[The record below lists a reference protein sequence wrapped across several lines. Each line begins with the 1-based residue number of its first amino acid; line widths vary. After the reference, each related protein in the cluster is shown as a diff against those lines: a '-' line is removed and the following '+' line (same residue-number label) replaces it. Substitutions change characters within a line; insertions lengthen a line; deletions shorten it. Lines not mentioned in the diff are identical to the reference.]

1 MRNFERGS
9 VTVFLTLILIPTI
22 IITAVLMDMSRI
34 RLFSNQA
41 IMAADNYAEGV
52 LAEYDNL
59 LKELYGV
66 FAVTQDK
73 EGVEAIND
81 LREYVKTSFDPSGKI
96 MNFGHLA
103 GILSKDID
111 GFMPYKPK
119 EAEEGIV
126 VGKDEFP
133 YYEAVEGANLSNP
146 YVLGTQIG
154 DFMRYRM
161 FKKLGKSEEEG
172 GGVLDTLDSLKSIEA
187 DSEVA
192 KKMENVMKKIS
203 AIIEKQEEFYDK
215 VFDIED
221 EYYNYLDMLNI
232 MYDVAQ
238 DGGDVDYEIRGLHS
252 LSLDHVSFVFME
264 DYPFDNDEATSDE
277 PTGMRALINGEYK
290 KYFKKRK
297 ALGEASANVNSD
309 EDEDEDDEEKKSQIE
324 KELRWYS
331 DSYQSVYNGA
341 DSSKFKVRIDNYA
354 AIADG
359 LKPEAENLMSSLDD
373 LMETIEDVESG
384 LNDENISENMRK
396 NVKSTLDIYKHL
408 SDYSDGY
415 GKIAENFI
423 NQKSLNEEFKHAAE
437 LINNYLRAS
446 VDYYLNIRPILSEDI
461 KSNLEDNF
469 WQKKYMKNFIV
480 EDVEHI
486 NIEKF
491 KRYSYTRGNGASDFL
506 LYNKLN
512 EAFYKWVNNSYREL
526 KNITQSSQEILENGK
541 NKLEK
546 EDENTD
552 GIKKIPENF
561 EIEDTGSISQ
571 SGSISDF
578 FKKGTLDTRINK
590 IYTIS
595 YALGMFSNYVDKN
608 KGSKTSMT
616 GYDMSRLNYMYGGE
630 LEYLLRGSRE
640 PKENLNDTR
649 NKILTFR
656 SGVNLASTFTIS
668 KINNFINEY
677 TLLEL
682 KDNPMDAIAYNVE
695 FRLTM
700 ADVETVVDW
709 MLIKKSKKV
718 ALMKNKLDDL
728 SAKKETIY
736 LLKTFGI
743 RNDYVTRLRGEV
755 IGELEYSIKQKTG
768 LNEGS
773 NLSEG
778 EGNDSRSIKLD
789 YSQFVNIM
797 LMIFVDT
804 DTLVKRTGNLIC
816 INVNNAINNGNLDS
830 QRFTLKNAVTAVK
843 GTSSV
848 HFKFFMLPNG
858 FGGRNN
864 YEGMGA
870 FSRKVVDQDTYN
882 KMKEIEKNRYM
893 FSVIRGY

>member
-1 MRNFERGS
+1 M
-9 VTVFLTLILIPTI
+9 
-22 IITAVLMDMSRI
+22 
-34 RLFSNQA
+34 
-41 IMAADNYAEGV
+41 
-52 LAEYDNL
+52 
-59 LKELYGV
+59 
-66 FAVTQDK
+66 
-73 EGVEAIND
+73 
-81 LREYVKTSFDPSGKI
+81 KTSFDPSGKI

-103 GILSKDID
+103 GILSKDVD

-161 FKKLGKSEEEG
+161 FKELGKSEEEG

-203 AIIEKQEEFYDK
+203 AIIKKQEEFYDK
-215 VFDIED
+215 VLDIED
-221 EYYNYLDMLNI
+221 EYYKYLKMLNI
-232 MYDVAQ
+232 MYDVVQ
-238 DGGDVDYEIRGLHS
+238 YGGNVYDKIRS
-252 LSLDHVSFVFME
+252 LRLDNDRFVFME

-277 PTGMRALINGEYK
+277 PTGMRALISGEYSR
-290 KYFKKRK
+290 YFKKRK
-297 ALGEASANVNSD
+297 VLGEASANVNSD
-309 EDEDEDDEEKKSQIE
+309 EDEDEDNEEKKSQIE

-354 AIADG
+354 AIADE
-359 LKPEAENLMSSLDD
+359 LKPEAENLISSLDD
-373 LMETIEDVESG
+373 LMEAIEDVESG

-408 SDYSDGY
+408 SDYYDGY

-446 VDYYLNIRPILSEDI
+446 VDYYLNEHPILPE
-461 KSNLEDNF
+461 NL
-469 WQKKYMKNFIV
+469 KPSG
-480 EDVEHI
+480 EDV
-486 NIEKF
+486 KF
-491 KRYSYTRGNGASDFL
+491 KRYLYTRGNGAGDFL
-506 LYNKLN
+506 LYKELDN
-512 EAFYKWVNNSYREL
+512 AFGIVSNSYRKL

-552 GIKKIPENF
+552 GINKIPENF

-608 KGSKTSMT
+608 KDSKTSMT

-630 LEYLLRGSRE
+630 QEYLIRGSRE

-656 SGVNLASTFTIS
+656 SGVNLASTFA
-668 KINNFINEY
+668 INKLNDIINEY
-677 TLLEL
+677 TL
-682 KDNPMDAIAYNVE
+682 KMSNQDFITAIAFNVA
-695 FRLTM
+695 FRAAM
-700 ADVETVVDW
+700 GAAETLEDW
-709 MLIKKSKKV
+709 MLLKEGKKV
-718 ALMKNKLDDL
+718 ALMKSKLSDL
-728 SAKKETIY
+728 LAI
-736 LLKTFGI
+736 
-743 RNDYVTRLRGEV
+743 EV
-755 IGELEYSIKQKTG
+755 ISSWLDVLDVHNGPPVSYEIMQKLKQGIEESTDI
-768 LNEGS
+768 NENG

>member
-103 GILSKDID
+103 GILSKDVD

-119 EAEEGIV
+119 EAEEGIA

-161 FKKLGKSEEEG
+161 FKELGKSEEEG
-172 GGVLDTLDSLKSIEA
+172 GGVLDTLDSLKSIET

-215 VFDIED
+215 VLDIED
-221 EYYNYLDMLNI
+221 EYYIYLKMLNI

-238 DGGDVDYEIRGLHS
+238 DGGDVYDKIHS
-252 LSLDHVSFVFME
+252 LRLDIHGLELDSLRLDNDSFVFME

-277 PTGMRALINGEYK
+277 PTGMRALINGEYS

-297 ALGEASANVNSD
+297 VLGEASANVNSD

-446 VDYYLNIRPILSEDI
+446 VDYYLNEHPILPE
-461 KSNLEDNF
+461 NL
-469 WQKKYMKNFIV
+469 KPSG
-480 EDVEHI
+480 EDVKSI

-491 KRYSYTRGNGASDFL
+491 KRYLYTRGNGASDFL

-512 EAFYKWVNNSYREL
+512 EAFGILGTSYRKL
-526 KNITQSSQEILENGK
+526 KNITQSSQKILEDEK

-590 IYTIS
+590 IYTIR

-608 KGSKTSMT
+608 KDSKTSMT

-630 LEYLLRGSRE
+630 QEYLIRGSRE

-656 SGVNLASTFTIS
+656 SGVNLASTFA
-668 KINNFINEY
+668 INKLNDIINEY
-677 TLLEL
+677 TLKMSKYEFIT
-682 KDNPMDAIAYNVE
+682 AIAFNVA
-695 FRLTM
+695 FRAAM
-700 ADVETVVDW
+700 GAAETVEDW
-709 MLIKKSKKV
+709 RLLKEGKKVGLMKSK
-718 ALMKNKLDDL
+718 LSDL
-728 SAKKETIY
+728 LAI
-736 LLKTFGI
+736 
-743 RNDYVTRLRGEV
+743 EV
-755 IGELEYSIKQKTG
+755 ISSWLEVLDVINGPSVSDEIMQKLKQGIEESTDI
-768 LNEGS
+768 NENG

>member
-103 GILSKDID
+103 GILSKDVD

-161 FKKLGKSEEEG
+161 FKELGKSEEEG

-203 AIIEKQEEFYDK
+203 AIIKKQEEFYDK
-215 VFDIED
+215 VLDIED
-221 EYYNYLDMLNI
+221 EYYKYLKMLNI
-232 MYDVAQ
+232 MYDVVQ
-238 DGGDVDYEIRGLHS
+238 YGGNVYDKIRS
-252 LSLDHVSFVFME
+252 LRLDNDRFVFME

-277 PTGMRALINGEYK
+277 PTGMRALISGEYSR
-290 KYFKKRK
+290 YFKKRK
-297 ALGEASANVNSD
+297 VLGEASANVNSD
-309 EDEDEDDEEKKSQIE
+309 EDEDEDNEEKKSQIE

-354 AIADG
+354 AIADE
-359 LKPEAENLMSSLDD
+359 LKPEAENLISSLDD
-373 LMETIEDVESG
+373 LMEAIEDVESG

-408 SDYSDGY
+408 SDYYDGY

-446 VDYYLNIRPILSEDI
+446 VDYYLNEHPILPE
-461 KSNLEDNF
+461 NL
-469 WQKKYMKNFIV
+469 KPSG
-480 EDVEHI
+480 EDVKSI

-491 KRYSYTRGNGASDFL
+491 KRYLYTRGNGAGDFL
-506 LYNKLN
+506 LYKELDN
-512 EAFYKWVNNSYREL
+512 AFGIVSNSYRKL

-552 GIKKIPENF
+552 GINKIPENF

-595 YALGMFSNYVDKN
+595 YDLGMFSNYVDKN
-608 KGSKTSMT
+608 KDSKTSMT

-630 LEYLLRGSRE
+630 QEYLIRGSRE

-656 SGVNLASTFTIS
+656 SGVNLASTFA
-668 KINNFINEY
+668 INKLNDIINEY
-677 TLLEL
+677 TL
-682 KDNPMDAIAYNVE
+682 KMSNQDFITAIAFNVA
-695 FRLTM
+695 FRAAM
-700 ADVETVVDW
+700 GAAETLEDW
-709 MLIKKSKKV
+709 RLLKEGKKV
-718 ALMKNKLDDL
+718 ALMKSKLSDL
-728 SAKKETIY
+728 LAI
-736 LLKTFGI
+736 
-743 RNDYVTRLRGEV
+743 EV
-755 IGELEYSIKQKTG
+755 ISSWLDVLDVHNGPPVSYEIMQKLKQGIEESTNI
-768 LNEGS
+768 NENG

>member
-119 EAEEGIV
+119 EAEEGVI

-161 FKKLGKSEEEG
+161 FKELGKSEEEG

-203 AIIEKQEEFYDK
+203 AIIEKQEKFYDK
-215 VFDIED
+215 AESLNTDYI
-221 EYYNYLDMLNI
+221 NYLKMLNI

-238 DGGDVDYEIRGLHS
+238 DGGDVDYEIRRLHL
-252 LSLDHVSFVFME
+252 LSLNHVSFVFME

-277 PTGMRALINGEYK
+277 PTGMRALISGEYS

-297 ALGEASANVNSD
+297 VLKETSANENSD
-309 EDEDEDDEEKKSQIE
+309 EDEDEDNEEKKSQIE

-359 LKPEAENLMSSLDD
+359 LKPEAENLMSSLGD

-396 NVKSTLDIYKHL
+396 NVKSTLDICKHL
-408 SDYSDGY
+408 SDYSDEY

-446 VDYYLNIRPILSEDI
+446 VYYYLNIHPNLSENL
-461 KSNLEDNF
+461 KSSAEDNF

-512 EAFYKWVNNSYREL
+512 EAFGILGTSYRKL
-526 KNITQSSQEILENGK
+526 KNITQNMQEALEDEK

-608 KGSKTSMT
+608 KDSKTSMT

-630 LEYLLRGSRE
+630 QEYLIRGSRE

-656 SGVNLASTFTIS
+656 SGVNLASTFA
-668 KINNFINEY
+668 INKLNDIINEY
-677 TLLEL
+677 TLKMSNYEFIT
-682 KDNPMDAIAYNVE
+682 AIAFNVA
-695 FRLTM
+695 FRAAM
-700 ADVETVVDW
+700 GAAETVEDW
-709 MLIKKSKKV
+709 RLLKEGKKV
-718 ALMKNKLDDL
+718 ALMKSKLSDL
-728 SAKKETIY
+728 LAI
-736 LLKTFGI
+736 
-743 RNDYVTRLRGEV
+743 EV
-755 IGELEYSIKQKTG
+755 ISSWLDVLDVHNGLSVSDEIMQKLKQGIEESTDI
-768 LNEGS
+768 NENG

>member
-103 GILSKDID
+103 GILSKDVD

-161 FKKLGKSEEEG
+161 FKELGKSEEEG

-203 AIIEKQEEFYDK
+203 AIIKKQEEFYDK
-215 VFDIED
+215 VLDIED
-221 EYYNYLDMLNI
+221 EYYKYLKMLNI
-232 MYDVAQ
+232 MYDVVQ
-238 DGGDVDYEIRGLHS
+238 YGGNVYDKIRS
-252 LSLDHVSFVFME
+252 LRLDNDRFVFME

-277 PTGMRALINGEYK
+277 PTGMRALISGEYSR
-290 KYFKKRK
+290 YFKKRK
-297 ALGEASANVNSD
+297 VLGEASANVNSD
-309 EDEDEDDEEKKSQIE
+309 EDEDEDNEEKKSQIE

-354 AIADG
+354 AIADE
-359 LKPEAENLMSSLDD
+359 LKPEAENLISSLDD
-373 LMETIEDVESG
+373 LMEAIEDVESG

-408 SDYSDGY
+408 SDYYDGY

-446 VDYYLNIRPILSEDI
+446 VDYYLNEHPILPE
-461 KSNLEDNF
+461 NL
-469 WQKKYMKNFIV
+469 KPSG
-480 EDVEHI
+480 EDVKSS

-491 KRYSYTRGNGASDFL
+491 KRYLYTRGNGAGDFL
-506 LYNKLN
+506 LYKELDN
-512 EAFYKWVNNSYREL
+512 AFGIVSNSYRKL

-552 GIKKIPENF
+552 GINKIPENF

-608 KGSKTSMT
+608 KDSKTSMT

-630 LEYLLRGSRE
+630 QEYLIRGSRE

-656 SGVNLASTFTIS
+656 SGVNLASTFA
-668 KINNFINEY
+668 INKLNDIINEY
-677 TLLEL
+677 TL
-682 KDNPMDAIAYNVE
+682 KMSNQDFITAIAFNVA
-695 FRLTM
+695 FRAAM
-700 ADVETVVDW
+700 GAAETLEDW
-709 MLIKKSKKV
+709 MLLKEGKKV
-718 ALMKNKLDDL
+718 ALMKSKLSDL
-728 SAKKETIY
+728 LAI
-736 LLKTFGI
+736 
-743 RNDYVTRLRGEV
+743 EV
-755 IGELEYSIKQKTG
+755 ISSWLDVLDVHNGPPVSYEIMQKLKQGIEESTDI
-768 LNEGS
+768 NENG

>member
-103 GILSKDID
+103 GILSKDVD

-119 EAEEGIV
+119 EAEEGIA

-146 YVLGTQIG
+146 YVLGIQIG

-161 FKKLGKSEEEG
+161 FKELGKSEEEG

-203 AIIEKQEEFYDK
+203 AIIKKQEEFYDK
-215 VFDIED
+215 VLDIED
-221 EYYNYLDMLNI
+221 EYYKYLKMLNI
-232 MYDVAQ
+232 MYDVVQ
-238 DGGDVDYEIRGLHS
+238 YGGNVYDKIRS
-252 LSLDHVSFVFME
+252 LRLDNDRFVFME

-277 PTGMRALINGEYK
+277 PTGMRALISGEYSR
-290 KYFKKRK
+290 YFKKRK
-297 ALGEASANVNSD
+297 VLGEASANVNSD
-309 EDEDEDDEEKKSQIE
+309 EDEDEDNEEKKSQIE

-354 AIADG
+354 AIADE
-359 LKPEAENLMSSLDD
+359 LKPEAENLISSLDY
-373 LMETIEDVESG
+373 LMEAIEDVESG

-408 SDYSDGY
+408 SDYYDGY

-423 NQKSLNEEFKHAAE
+423 NQKSLNEEFKHVAE

-446 VDYYLNIRPILSEDI
+446 VDYYLNEHPILPE
-461 KSNLEDNF
+461 NL
-469 WQKKYMKNFIV
+469 KPSG
-480 EDVEHI
+480 EDVKSI

-491 KRYSYTRGNGASDFL
+491 KRYLYTRGNGAGDFL
-506 LYNKLN
+506 LYKELDN
-512 EAFYKWVNNSYREL
+512 AFGIVSNSYRKL

-552 GIKKIPENF
+552 GINKIPENF

-608 KGSKTSMT
+608 KDSKTSMT

-630 LEYLLRGSRE
+630 QEYLIRGSRE

-656 SGVNLASTFTIS
+656 SGVNLASTFA
-668 KINNFINEY
+668 INKLNDIINEY
-677 TLLEL
+677 TL
-682 KDNPMDAIAYNVE
+682 KMSNQDFITAIAFNVA
-695 FRLTM
+695 FRAAM
-700 ADVETVVDW
+700 GAAETLEDW
-709 MLIKKSKKV
+709 RLLKEGKKV
-718 ALMKNKLDDL
+718 ALMKSKLSDL
-728 SAKKETIY
+728 LAI
-736 LLKTFGI
+736 
-743 RNDYVTRLRGEV
+743 EV
-755 IGELEYSIKQKTG
+755 ISSWLDVLDVHNGPPVSYEIMQKLKQGIEESTDI
-768 LNEGS
+768 NENG

>member
-103 GILSKDID
+103 GILSKDVD

-119 EAEEGIV
+119 EAEEGII

-161 FKKLGKSEEEG
+161 FKELGKSEEEG

-203 AIIEKQEEFYDK
+203 AIIEKQEKFYDK
-215 VFDIED
+215 VLDIED
-221 EYYNYLDMLNI
+221 EYYKYLKMLNI

-238 DGGDVDYEIRGLHS
+238 YGGNVYDKIRS
-252 LSLDHVSFVFME
+252 LRFDNDRFVFME

-277 PTGMRALINGEYK
+277 PTGMRALISGEYSR
-290 KYFKKRK
+290 YFKKRK
-297 ALGEASANVNSD
+297 VLGEASANVNSD
-309 EDEDEDDEEKKSQIE
+309 EDEDEDNEEKKSQIE

-354 AIADG
+354 AIADE
-359 LKPEAENLMSSLDD
+359 LKPEAENLISSLDD
-373 LMETIEDVESG
+373 LMEAIEDVESG

-408 SDYSDGY
+408 SDYYDGY

-446 VDYYLNIRPILSEDI
+446 VDYYLNEHPILPE
-461 KSNLEDNF
+461 NL
-469 WQKKYMKNFIV
+469 KPSG
-480 EDVEHI
+480 EDVKSI

-491 KRYSYTRGNGASDFL
+491 KRYLYTRGNGAGDFL
-506 LYNKLN
+506 LYKELDN
-512 EAFYKWVNNSYREL
+512 AFGIVSNSYRKL

-552 GIKKIPENF
+552 GINKIPENF

-608 KGSKTSMT
+608 KDSKTSMT

-630 LEYLLRGSRE
+630 QEYLIRGSRE

-656 SGVNLASTFTIS
+656 SGVNLASTFA
-668 KINNFINEY
+668 INKLNDIINEY
-677 TLLEL
+677 TL
-682 KDNPMDAIAYNVE
+682 KMSNQDFITAIAFNVA
-695 FRLTM
+695 FRAAM
-700 ADVETVVDW
+700 GAAETLEDW
-709 MLIKKSKKV
+709 RLLKEGKKV
-718 ALMKNKLDDL
+718 ALMKSKLSDL
-728 SAKKETIY
+728 LAI
-736 LLKTFGI
+736 
-743 RNDYVTRLRGEV
+743 EV
-755 IGELEYSIKQKTG
+755 ISSWLDVLDVHNGPAVSYEIMQKLKQGIEESTDI
-768 LNEGS
+768 NENG

-870 FSRKVVDQDTYN
+870 FSRRVVDQDTYN

>member
-103 GILSKDID
+103 GILSKDVD

-119 EAEEGIV
+119 EAEEGIA

-161 FKKLGKSEEEG
+161 FKELGKSEEEG

-203 AIIEKQEEFYDK
+203 AIIKKQEEFYDK
-215 VFDIED
+215 VLDIED
-221 EYYNYLDMLNI
+221 EYYKYLKMLNI
-232 MYDVAQ
+232 MYDVVQ
-238 DGGDVDYEIRGLHS
+238 YGGNVYDKIRS
-252 LSLDHVSFVFME
+252 LRLDNDRFVFME

-277 PTGMRALINGEYK
+277 PTGMRALISGEYSR
-290 KYFKKRK
+290 YFKKRK
-297 ALGEASANVNSD
+297 VLGEASANVNSD
-309 EDEDEDDEEKKSQIE
+309 EDEDEDNEEKKSQIE

-354 AIADG
+354 AIADE
-359 LKPEAENLMSSLDD
+359 LKPEAENLISSLDY
-373 LMETIEDVESG
+373 LMEAIEDVESG

-408 SDYSDGY
+408 SDYYDGY

-423 NQKSLNEEFKHAAE
+423 NQKSLNEEFKHVAE

-446 VDYYLNIRPILSEDI
+446 VDYYLNEHPILPE
-461 KSNLEDNF
+461 NL
-469 WQKKYMKNFIV
+469 KPSG
-480 EDVEHI
+480 EDVKSI

-491 KRYSYTRGNGASDFL
+491 KRYLYTRGNGAGDFL
-506 LYNKLN
+506 LYKELDN
-512 EAFYKWVNNSYREL
+512 AFGIVSNSYRKL

-552 GIKKIPENF
+552 GINKIPENF

-608 KGSKTSMT
+608 KDSKTSMT

-630 LEYLLRGSRE
+630 QEYLIRGSRE

-656 SGVNLASTFTIS
+656 SGVNLASTFA
-668 KINNFINEY
+668 INKLNDIINEY
-677 TLLEL
+677 TL
-682 KDNPMDAIAYNVE
+682 KMSNQDFITAIAFNVA
-695 FRLTM
+695 FRAAM
-700 ADVETVVDW
+700 GAAETLEDW
-709 MLIKKSKKV
+709 RLLKEGKKV
-718 ALMKNKLDDL
+718 ALMK
-728 SAKKETIY
+728 
-736 LLKTFGI
+736 
-743 RNDYVTRLRGEV
+743 
-755 IGELEYSIKQKTG
+755 IK
-768 LNEGS
+768 
-773 NLSEG
+773 
-778 EGNDSRSIKLD
+778 
-789 YSQFVNIM
+789 
-797 LMIFVDT
+797 
-804 DTLVKRTGNLIC
+804 
-816 INVNNAINNGNLDS
+816 
-830 QRFTLKNAVTAVK
+830 
-843 GTSSV
+843 
-848 HFKFFMLPNG
+848 
-858 FGGRNN
+858 
-864 YEGMGA
+864 
-870 FSRKVVDQDTYN
+870 
-882 KMKEIEKNRYM
+882 
-893 FSVIRGY
+893 

>member
-1 MRNFERGS
+1 
-9 VTVFLTLILIPTI
+9 
-22 IITAVLMDMSRI
+22 
-34 RLFSNQA
+34 
-41 IMAADNYAEGV
+41 
-52 LAEYDNL
+52 
-59 LKELYGV
+59 
-66 FAVTQDK
+66 
-73 EGVEAIND
+73 
-81 LREYVKTSFDPSGKI
+81 
-96 MNFGHLA
+96 
-103 GILSKDID
+103 
-111 GFMPYKPK
+111 
-119 EAEEGIV
+119 
-126 VGKDEFP
+126 
-133 YYEAVEGANLSNP
+133 
-146 YVLGTQIG
+146 
-154 DFMRYRM
+154 
-161 FKKLGKSEEEG
+161 
-172 GGVLDTLDSLKSIEA
+172 
-187 DSEVA
+187 
-192 KKMENVMKKIS
+192 MKKIS
-203 AIIEKQEEFYDK
+203 AIIKKQEEFYDK
-215 VFDIED
+215 VLDIED
-221 EYYNYLDMLNI
+221 EYYKYLKMLNI
-232 MYDVAQ
+232 MYDVVQ
-238 DGGDVDYEIRGLHS
+238 YGGNVYDKIRS
-252 LSLDHVSFVFME
+252 LRLDNDRFVFME

-277 PTGMRALINGEYK
+277 PTGMRALISGEYSR
-290 KYFKKRK
+290 YFKKRK
-297 ALGEASANVNSD
+297 VLGEASANVNSD
-309 EDEDEDDEEKKSQIE
+309 EDEDEDNEEKKSQIE

-354 AIADG
+354 AIADE
-359 LKPEAENLMSSLDD
+359 LKPEAENLISSLDD
-373 LMETIEDVESG
+373 LMEAIEDVESG

-408 SDYSDGY
+408 SDYYDGY

-446 VDYYLNIRPILSEDI
+446 VDYYLNEHPILPE
-461 KSNLEDNF
+461 NL
-469 WQKKYMKNFIV
+469 KPSG
-480 EDVEHI
+480 EDVKSI

-491 KRYSYTRGNGASDFL
+491 KRYLYTRGNGAGDFL
-506 LYNKLN
+506 LYKELDN
-512 EAFYKWVNNSYREL
+512 AFGIVSNSYRKL

-552 GIKKIPENF
+552 GINKIPENF

-608 KGSKTSMT
+608 KDSKTSMT

-630 LEYLLRGSRE
+630 QEYLIRGSRE

-656 SGVNLASTFTIS
+656 SGVNLASTFA
-668 KINNFINEY
+668 INKLNDIINEY
-677 TLLEL
+677 TL
-682 KDNPMDAIAYNVE
+682 KMSNQDFITAIAFNVA
-695 FRLTM
+695 FRAAM
-700 ADVETVVDW
+700 GAAETLEDW
-709 MLIKKSKKV
+709 MLLKEGKKV
-718 ALMKNKLDDL
+718 ALMKSKLSDL
-728 SAKKETIY
+728 LAI
-736 LLKTFGI
+736 
-743 RNDYVTRLRGEV
+743 EV
-755 IGELEYSIKQKTG
+755 ISSWLDVLDVHNGPPVSYEIMQKLKQGIEESTDI
-768 LNEGS
+768 NENG

>member
-161 FKKLGKSEEEG
+161 FKELGKSEEEG

-187 DSEVA
+187 DSEVS

-203 AIIEKQEEFYDK
+203 AIIEKQEKFYDK
-215 VFDIED
+215 VLDIEI
-221 EYYNYLDMLNI
+221 EYYNYLKMLNKI
-232 MYDVAQ
+232 YDVARY
-238 DGGDVDYEIRGLHS
+238 GGDIFSDLGFYLYVRDLNES
-252 LSLDHVSFVFME
+252 SCVFME
-264 DYPFDNDEATSDE
+264 DYPFDRDE
-277 PTGMRALINGEYK
+277 PTGMRALINGEYSR
-290 KYFKKRK
+290 YFKKRK
-297 ALGEASANVNSD
+297 LAVEASDNMNLADNEY
-309 EDEDEDDEEKKSQIE
+309 EDEKMKRRIE
-324 KELRWYS
+324 KELRWYA
-331 DSYQSVYNGA
+331 DSYQSAYNGA

-354 AIADG
+354 AIADE
-359 LKPEAENLMSSLDD
+359 LKIAAENLVSSLGD
-373 LMETIEDVESG
+373 LMETIKGVESG
-384 LNDENISENMRK
+384 LNDENISENMRE
-396 NVKSTLDIYKHL
+396 NVKSTLELYKHI

-415 GKIAENFI
+415 VKIAEHFI
-423 NQKSLNEEFKHAAE
+423 GQKSKNEEFKHAAE
-437 LINNYLRAS
+437 LINNYLRVS
-446 VDYYLNIRPILSEDI
+446 VNYYLNEHPNLPENI
-461 KSNLEDNF
+461 KSSREDDF
-469 WQKKYMKNFIV
+469 WQNKYNR
-480 EDVEHI
+480 EDVKSI
-486 NIEKF
+486 SIEKF
-491 KRYSYTRGNGASDFL
+491 DEYKDTYNSRYDAGDESSDVL
-506 LYNKLN
+506 LYRVLEN
-512 EAFYKWVNNSYREL
+512 ANSANYISFSIDIESIKKEL
-526 KNITQSSQEILENGK
+526 EEVKNIFK
-541 NKLEK
+541 EK
-546 EDENTD
+546 DDNNTD
-552 GIKKIPENF
+552 IKKVPNSF

-595 YALGMFSNYVDKN
+595 YALGMFSNRVDRY

-709 MLIKKSKKV
+709 KLLRKSKKV

-728 SAKKETIY
+728 SAKKETTY
-736 LLKTFGI
+736 LLETFGI

>member
-161 FKKLGKSEEEG
+161 FKELGKSEEEG

-215 VFDIED
+215 VLDIED
-221 EYYNYLDMLNI
+221 EYYNYLKMLNKI
-232 MYDVAQ
+232 YDVARY
-238 DGGDVDYEIRGLHS
+238 GGDIFSDLGFYLYVRDLNES
-252 LSLDHVSFVFME
+252 SFVFME
-264 DYPFDNDEATSDE
+264 DYPFDRDE
-277 PTGMRALINGEYK
+277 PTGMRALINGEYSR
-290 KYFKKRK
+290 YFKKRK
-297 ALGEASANVNSD
+297 LAVEASDNMNLADNEY
-309 EDEDEDDEEKKSQIE
+309 EDEKMKRRIE
-324 KELRWYS
+324 KELRWYA

-354 AIADG
+354 AITDE
-359 LKPEAENLMSSLDD
+359 LKIAAENLVSSLGD
-373 LMETIEDVESG
+373 LMETIKGVESG
-384 LNDENISENMRK
+384 LNDENISENMRE
-396 NVKSTLDIYKHL
+396 NVKSTLELYKHI

-415 GKIAENFI
+415 VKIAEHFI
-423 NQKSLNEEFKHAAE
+423 GQKSKNEEFKHAAE
-437 LINNYLRAS
+437 LINNYLRVS
-446 VDYYLNIRPILSEDI
+446 VNYYLNEHPNLPENI
-461 KSNLEDNF
+461 KSSREDDF
-469 WQKKYMKNFIV
+469 WQNKYNR
-480 EDVEHI
+480 EDVKSI
-486 NIEKF
+486 SIEKF
-491 KRYSYTRGNGASDFL
+491 DEYFDEYKDTYNSRYDAGDESSDVL
-506 LYNKLN
+506 LY
-512 EAFYKWVNNSYREL
+512 R
-526 KNITQSSQEILENGK
+526 ILENANSANYFRFSSDIESIKKELEEVK
-541 NKLEK
+541 NIFKEK
-546 EDENTD
+546 DDNNTD
-552 GIKKIPENF
+552 IKKVPNSF

-590 IYTIS
+590 IYIIS
-595 YALGMFSNYVDKN
+595 YALGMFSNRVDRY

>member
-161 FKKLGKSEEEG
+161 FKELGKSEEEG

-215 VFDIED
+215 VLDIED
-221 EYYNYLDMLNI
+221 EYYNYLKMLNKI
-232 MYDVAQ
+232 YDVALY
-238 DGGDVDYEIRGLHS
+238 GGDIFSDLWFYLYVRDLNES
-252 LSLDHVSFVFME
+252 SFVFME
-264 DYPFDNDEATSDE
+264 DYPFDRDE
-277 PTGMRALINGEYK
+277 PTGMRALINGEYSR
-290 KYFKKRK
+290 YFKKRK
-297 ALGEASANVNSD
+297 LAVEASDNMNLADNEY
-309 EDEDEDDEEKKSQIE
+309 EDEKMKRRIE
-324 KELRWYS
+324 KELRWYA
-331 DSYQSVYNGA
+331 DSYQSAYNGA

-354 AIADG
+354 AIADE
-359 LKPEAENLMSSLDD
+359 LKIAAENLVSSLGD
-373 LMETIEDVESG
+373 LMETIKGVESG
-384 LNDENISENMRK
+384 LNDENISENMRE
-396 NVKSTLDIYKHL
+396 NVKSTLELYKHI

-415 GKIAENFI
+415 VKIAEHFI
-423 NQKSLNEEFKHAAE
+423 GQKSKNEEFKHAAE
-437 LINNYLRAS
+437 LINNYLRVS
-446 VDYYLNIRPILSEDI
+446 VNYYLNEHPNLPENI
-461 KSNLEDNF
+461 KSSREDDF
-469 WQKKYMKNFIV
+469 WQNKYNR
-480 EDVEHI
+480 EDVKSI
-486 NIEKF
+486 SIEKF
-491 KRYSYTRGNGASDFL
+491 DEYFDEYKDTYNSRYDAGDESSDVL
-506 LYNKLN
+506 LYRVLEN
-512 EAFYKWVNNSYREL
+512 ANSANYISFSIDIESIKKEL
-526 KNITQSSQEILENGK
+526 EEVKNIFK
-541 NKLEK
+541 EK
-546 EDENTD
+546 DDNNTD
-552 GIKKIPENF
+552 IKKVPNSF

-595 YALGMFSNYVDKN
+595 YALGMFSNRVDRY

-728 SAKKETIY
+728 SAKKETTY
-736 LLKTFGI
+736 LLETFGI

>member
-161 FKKLGKSEEEG
+161 FKELGKSEEEG

-203 AIIEKQEEFYDK
+203 AIIEKQEKFYDK
-215 VFDIED
+215 VLDIED

-238 DGGDVDYEIRGLHS
+238 DGGDVYDKISS
-252 LSLDHVSFVFME
+252 LRLDNDRFVFME

-297 ALGEASANVNSD
+297 VLGEASANVNSD
-309 EDEDEDDEEKKSQIE
+309 EDEDEDNEEKKSQIE

-446 VDYYLNIRPILSEDI
+446 VDYYLNEHPILPE
-461 KSNLEDNF
+461 NL
-469 WQKKYMKNFIV
+469 KPSG
-480 EDVEHI
+480 EDVKSI

-491 KRYSYTRGNGASDFL
+491 KRYLYTRGNGAGDFL
-506 LYNKLN
+506 LYKELDN
-512 EAFYKWVNNSYREL
+512 AFGIVSNSYRKL

-552 GIKKIPENF
+552 GINKIPENF

-608 KGSKTSMT
+608 KDSKTSMT

-630 LEYLLRGSRE
+630 QEYLIRGSRE

-656 SGVNLASTFTIS
+656 SGVNLASTFA
-668 KINNFINEY
+668 INKLNDIINEY
-677 TLLEL
+677 TL
-682 KDNPMDAIAYNVE
+682 KMSNQDFITAIAFNVA
-695 FRLTM
+695 FRAAM
-700 ADVETVVDW
+700 GAAETLEDW
-709 MLIKKSKKV
+709 RLLKEGKKV
-718 ALMKNKLDDL
+718 ALMKSKLSDL
-728 SAKKETIY
+728 LAI
-736 LLKTFGI
+736 
-743 RNDYVTRLRGEV
+743 EV
-755 IGELEYSIKQKTG
+755 ISSWLYRLDHTYGSPVSYEIMQKLKQGIEESTDI
-768 LNEGS
+768 NENG

>member
-119 EAEEGIV
+119 EAEEGIA

-161 FKKLGKSEEEG
+161 FKELGKSEEEG

-203 AIIEKQEEFYDK
+203 AIIEKQEKFYDK
-215 VFDIED
+215 VLDIED

-238 DGGDVDYEIRGLHS
+238 DGGDVYDKISS
-252 LSLDHVSFVFME
+252 LRLDNDRFVFME

-297 ALGEASANVNSD
+297 VLGEASANVNSD
-309 EDEDEDDEEKKSQIE
+309 EDEDEDNEEKKSQIE

-446 VDYYLNIRPILSEDI
+446 VDYYLNEHPILPE
-461 KSNLEDNF
+461 NL
-469 WQKKYMKNFIV
+469 KPSG
-480 EDVEHI
+480 EDVKSI

-491 KRYSYTRGNGASDFL
+491 KRYLYTRGNGAGDFL
-506 LYNKLN
+506 LYKELDN
-512 EAFYKWVNNSYREL
+512 AFGIVSNSYRKL

-552 GIKKIPENF
+552 GINKIPENF

-608 KGSKTSMT
+608 KDSKTSMT

-630 LEYLLRGSRE
+630 QEYLIRGSRE

-656 SGVNLASTFTIS
+656 SGVNLASTFA
-668 KINNFINEY
+668 INKLNDIINEY
-677 TLLEL
+677 TL
-682 KDNPMDAIAYNVE
+682 KMSNQDFITAIAFNVA
-695 FRLTM
+695 FRAAM
-700 ADVETVVDW
+700 GAAETLEDW
-709 MLIKKSKKV
+709 RLLKEGKKV
-718 ALMKNKLDDL
+718 ALMKSKLSDL
-728 SAKKETIY
+728 LAI
-736 LLKTFGI
+736 
-743 RNDYVTRLRGEV
+743 EV
-755 IGELEYSIKQKTG
+755 ISSWLYRLDHTYGSPVSYEIMQKLKQGIEESTDI
-768 LNEGS
+768 NENG

>member
-119 EAEEGIV
+119 ETEEGII

-161 FKKLGKSEEEG
+161 FKELGKSEEEG

-203 AIIEKQEEFYDK
+203 AIIEKQEKFYDK
-215 VFDIED
+215 VLDIED
-221 EYYNYLDMLNI
+221 EYYKYLKMLNI
-232 MYDVAQ
+232 MYDVVQ
-238 DGGDVDYEIRGLHS
+238 YGGNVYDKIRS
-252 LSLDHVSFVFME
+252 LRLDNDRFVFME

-277 PTGMRALINGEYK
+277 PTGMRALISGEYSR
-290 KYFKKRK
+290 YFKKRK
-297 ALGEASANVNSD
+297 VLGEASANVNSD
-309 EDEDEDDEEKKSQIE
+309 EDEDEDNEEKKSQIE

-354 AIADG
+354 AIADE
-359 LKPEAENLMSSLDD
+359 LKPEAENLISSLDD
-373 LMETIEDVESG
+373 LMEAIEDVESG

-408 SDYSDGY
+408 SDYYDGY
-415 GKIAENFI
+415 GKMAENFI

-446 VDYYLNIRPILSEDI
+446 VDYYLNEHPILPE
-461 KSNLEDNF
+461 NL
-469 WQKKYMKNFIV
+469 KPSG
-480 EDVEHI
+480 EDVKSI

-491 KRYSYTRGNGASDFL
+491 KRYLYTRGNGAGDFL
-506 LYNKLN
+506 LYKELDN
-512 EAFYKWVNNSYREL
+512 AFGIVSNSYRKL

-552 GIKKIPENF
+552 GINKIPENF

-608 KGSKTSMT
+608 KDSKTSMT

-630 LEYLLRGSRE
+630 QEYLIRGSRE

-656 SGVNLASTFTIS
+656 SGVNLASTFA
-668 KINNFINEY
+668 INKLNDIINEY
-677 TLLEL
+677 TL
-682 KDNPMDAIAYNVE
+682 KMSNQDFITAIAFNVA
-695 FRLTM
+695 FRAAM
-700 ADVETVVDW
+700 GAAETLEDW
-709 MLIKKSKKV
+709 RLLKEGKKV
-718 ALMKNKLDDL
+718 ALMKSKLSDL
-728 SAKKETIY
+728 LAI
-736 LLKTFGI
+736 
-743 RNDYVTRLRGEV
+743 EV
-755 IGELEYSIKQKTG
+755 ISSWLDVLDVHNGPPVSYEIMQKLKQGIEESTDI
-768 LNEGS
+768 NENG

-893 FSVIRGY
+893 FSVIRG

>member
-103 GILSKDID
+103 GILSKDVD

-161 FKKLGKSEEEG
+161 FKELGKSEEEG

-203 AIIEKQEEFYDK
+203 AIIKKQEEFYDK
-215 VFDIED
+215 VLDIED
-221 EYYNYLDMLNI
+221 EYYKYLKMLNI
-232 MYDVAQ
+232 MYDVVQ
-238 DGGDVDYEIRGLHS
+238 YGGNVYDKIRS
-252 LSLDHVSFVFME
+252 LRLDNDRFVFME

-277 PTGMRALINGEYK
+277 PTGMRALISGEYSR
-290 KYFKKRK
+290 YFKKRK
-297 ALGEASANVNSD
+297 VLGEASANVNSD
-309 EDEDEDDEEKKSQIE
+309 EDEDEDNEEKKSQIE

-354 AIADG
+354 AIADE
-359 LKPEAENLMSSLDD
+359 LKPEAENLISSLDD
-373 LMETIEDVESG
+373 LMEAIEDVESG

-408 SDYSDGY
+408 SDYYDGY

-446 VDYYLNIRPILSEDI
+446 VDYYLNEHPILPE
-461 KSNLEDNF
+461 NL
-469 WQKKYMKNFIV
+469 KPSG
-480 EDVEHI
+480 EDVKSI

-491 KRYSYTRGNGASDFL
+491 KRYLYTRGNGAGDFL
-506 LYNKLN
+506 LYKELDN
-512 EAFYKWVNNSYREL
+512 AFGIVSNSYRKL

-552 GIKKIPENF
+552 GINKIPENF

-608 KGSKTSMT
+608 KDSKTSMT

-630 LEYLLRGSRE
+630 QEYLIRGSRE

-656 SGVNLASTFTIS
+656 SGVNLASTFA
-668 KINNFINEY
+668 INKLNDIINEY
-677 TLLEL
+677 TL
-682 KDNPMDAIAYNVE
+682 KMSNQDFITAIAFNVA
-695 FRLTM
+695 FRAAM
-700 ADVETVVDW
+700 GAAETLEDW
-709 MLIKKSKKV
+709 MLLKEGKKV
-718 ALMKNKLDDL
+718 ALMKSKLSDL
-728 SAKKETIY
+728 LAI
-736 LLKTFGI
+736 
-743 RNDYVTRLRGEV
+743 EV
-755 IGELEYSIKQKTG
+755 ISSWLDVLDVHNGPPVSYEIMQKLKQGIEESTDI
-768 LNEGS
+768 NENG

>member
-103 GILSKDID
+103 GILSKDVD

-161 FKKLGKSEEEG
+161 FKELGKSEEEG

-203 AIIEKQEEFYDK
+203 AIIKKQEEFYDK
-215 VFDIED
+215 VLDIED
-221 EYYNYLDMLNI
+221 EYYKYLKMLNI
-232 MYDVAQ
+232 MYDVVQ
-238 DGGDVDYEIRGLHS
+238 YGGNVYDKIRS
-252 LSLDHVSFVFME
+252 LRLDNDRFVFME

-277 PTGMRALINGEYK
+277 PTGMRALISGEYSR
-290 KYFKKRK
+290 YFKKRK
-297 ALGEASANVNSD
+297 VLGEASANVNSD
-309 EDEDEDDEEKKSQIE
+309 EDEDEDNEEKKSQIE

-354 AIADG
+354 AIADE
-359 LKPEAENLMSSLDD
+359 LKPEAENLISSLDD
-373 LMETIEDVESG
+373 LMEAIEDVESG

-408 SDYSDGY
+408 SDYYDGY

-446 VDYYLNIRPILSEDI
+446 VDYYLNEHPILPE
-461 KSNLEDNF
+461 NL
-469 WQKKYMKNFIV
+469 KPSG
-480 EDVEHI
+480 EDVKSI

-491 KRYSYTRGNGASDFL
+491 KRYLYTRGNGAGDFL
-506 LYNKLN
+506 LYKELDN
-512 EAFYKWVNNSYREL
+512 AFGIVSNSYRKL

-552 GIKKIPENF
+552 GINKIPENF

-595 YALGMFSNYVDKN
+595 YDLGMFSNYVDKN
-608 KGSKTSMT
+608 KDSKTSMT

-630 LEYLLRGSRE
+630 QEYLIRGSRE

-656 SGVNLASTFTIS
+656 SGVNLASTFA
-668 KINNFINEY
+668 INKLNDIINEY
-677 TLLEL
+677 TL
-682 KDNPMDAIAYNVE
+682 KMSNQDFITAIAFNVA
-695 FRLTM
+695 FRAAM
-700 ADVETVVDW
+700 GAAETLEDW
-709 MLIKKSKKV
+709 RLLKEGKKV
-718 ALMKNKLDDL
+718 ALMKSKLSDL
-728 SAKKETIY
+728 LAI
-736 LLKTFGI
+736 
-743 RNDYVTRLRGEV
+743 EV
-755 IGELEYSIKQKTG
+755 ISSWLDVLDVHNGPPVSYEIMQKLKQGIEESTNI
-768 LNEGS
+768 NENG

-864 YEGMGA
+864 YEGMGV

>member
-103 GILSKDID
+103 GILSKDVD

-161 FKKLGKSEEEG
+161 FKELGKSEEEG

-203 AIIEKQEEFYDK
+203 AIIKKQEEFYDK
-215 VFDIED
+215 VLDIED
-221 EYYNYLDMLNI
+221 EYYKYLKMLNI
-232 MYDVAQ
+232 MYDVVQ
-238 DGGDVDYEIRGLHS
+238 YGGNVYDKIRS
-252 LSLDHVSFVFME
+252 LRLDNDRFVFME

-277 PTGMRALINGEYK
+277 PTGMRALISGEYSR
-290 KYFKKRK
+290 YFKKRK
-297 ALGEASANVNSD
+297 VLGEASANVNSD
-309 EDEDEDDEEKKSQIE
+309 EDEDEDNEEKKSQIE

-354 AIADG
+354 AIADE
-359 LKPEAENLMSSLDD
+359 LKPEAENLISSLDD
-373 LMETIEDVESG
+373 LMEAIEDVESG

-408 SDYSDGY
+408 SDYYDGY
-415 GKIAENFI
+415 GKIADNFI

-446 VDYYLNIRPILSEDI
+446 VDYYLNEHPILPE
-461 KSNLEDNF
+461 NL
-469 WQKKYMKNFIV
+469 KPSG
-480 EDVEHI
+480 EDVKSI

-491 KRYSYTRGNGASDFL
+491 KRYLYTRGNGAGDFL
-506 LYNKLN
+506 LYKELDN
-512 EAFYKWVNNSYREL
+512 AFGIVSNSYRKL

-552 GIKKIPENF
+552 GINKIPENF

-595 YALGMFSNYVDKN
+595 YDLGMFSNYVDKN
-608 KGSKTSMT
+608 KDSKTSMT

-630 LEYLLRGSRE
+630 QEYLIRGSRE

-656 SGVNLASTFTIS
+656 SGVNLASTFA
-668 KINNFINEY
+668 INKLNDIINEY
-677 TLLEL
+677 TL
-682 KDNPMDAIAYNVE
+682 KMSNQDFITAIAFNVA
-695 FRLTM
+695 FRAAM
-700 ADVETVVDW
+700 GAAETLEDW
-709 MLIKKSKKV
+709 RLLKEGKKV
-718 ALMKNKLDDL
+718 ALMKSKLSDL
-728 SAKKETIY
+728 LAI
-736 LLKTFGI
+736 
-743 RNDYVTRLRGEV
+743 EV
-755 IGELEYSIKQKTG
+755 ISSWLDVLDVHNGPPVSYEIMQKLKQGIEESTNI
-768 LNEGS
+768 NENG

>member
-161 FKKLGKSEEEG
+161 FKELGKSEEEG

-215 VFDIED
+215 VLDIED
-221 EYYNYLDMLNI
+221 EYYNYLKMLNKI
-232 MYDVAQ
+232 YDVARY
-238 DGGDVDYEIRGLHS
+238 GGDIFSDLGFYLYVRDLNES
-252 LSLDHVSFVFME
+252 SFVFME
-264 DYPFDNDEATSDE
+264 DYPFDRDE
-277 PTGMRALINGEYK
+277 PTGMRALINGEYSR
-290 KYFKKRK
+290 YFKKRK
-297 ALGEASANVNSD
+297 LAVEASDNMNLADNEY
-309 EDEDEDDEEKKSQIE
+309 EDEKMKRRIE
-324 KELRWYS
+324 KELRWYA

-354 AIADG
+354 AITDE
-359 LKPEAENLMSSLDD
+359 LKIAAENLVSSLGD
-373 LMETIEDVESG
+373 LMETIKGVESG
-384 LNDENISENMRK
+384 LNDENISENMRE
-396 NVKSTLDIYKHL
+396 NVKSTLELYKHI

-415 GKIAENFI
+415 VKIAEHFI
-423 NQKSLNEEFKHAAE
+423 GQKSKNEEFKHAAE
-437 LINNYLRAS
+437 LINNYLRVS
-446 VDYYLNIRPILSEDI
+446 VNYYLNEHPNLPENI
-461 KSNLEDNF
+461 KSSREDDF
-469 WQKKYMKNFIV
+469 WQNKYNR
-480 EDVEHI
+480 EDVKSI
-486 NIEKF
+486 SIEKF
-491 KRYSYTRGNGASDFL
+491 DEYFDEYKDTYNSRYDAGDESSDVL
-506 LYNKLN
+506 LY
-512 EAFYKWVNNSYREL
+512 R
-526 KNITQSSQEILENGK
+526 ILENANSANYFRFSSDIESIKKELEEVK
-541 NKLEK
+541 NIFKEK
-546 EDENTD
+546 DDNNTD
-552 GIKKIPENF
+552 IKKVPNSF

-590 IYTIS
+590 IYIIS
-595 YALGMFSNYVDKN
+595 YALGMFSNRVDRY

-816 INVNNAINNGNLDS
+816 INVNNAINNGNLGS

>member
-103 GILSKDID
+103 GILSKDVD

-161 FKKLGKSEEEG
+161 FKELGKSEEEG

-203 AIIEKQEEFYDK
+203 AIIKKQEEFYDK
-215 VFDIED
+215 VLDIED
-221 EYYNYLDMLNI
+221 EYYKYLKMLNI
-232 MYDVAQ
+232 MYDVVQ
-238 DGGDVDYEIRGLHS
+238 YGGNVYDKIRS
-252 LSLDHVSFVFME
+252 LRLDNDRFVFME

-277 PTGMRALINGEYK
+277 PTGMRALISGEYSR
-290 KYFKKRK
+290 YFKKRK
-297 ALGEASANVNSD
+297 VLGEASANVNSD
-309 EDEDEDDEEKKSQIE
+309 EDEDEDNEEKKSQIE

-354 AIADG
+354 AIADE
-359 LKPEAENLMSSLDD
+359 LKPEAENLISSLDD
-373 LMETIEDVESG
+373 LMEAIEDVESG

-408 SDYSDGY
+408 SDYYDGY

-446 VDYYLNIRPILSEDI
+446 VDYYLNEHPILPE
-461 KSNLEDNF
+461 NL
-469 WQKKYMKNFIV
+469 KPSG
-480 EDVEHI
+480 EDVKSI

-491 KRYSYTRGNGASDFL
+491 KRYLYTRGNGAGDFL
-506 LYNKLN
+506 LYKELDN
-512 EAFYKWVNNSYREL
+512 AFGIVSNSYRKL

-552 GIKKIPENF
+552 GINKIPENF

-608 KGSKTSMT
+608 KDSKTSMT

-630 LEYLLRGSRE
+630 QEYLIRGSRE

-656 SGVNLASTFTIS
+656 SGVNLASTFA
-668 KINNFINEY
+668 INKLNDIINEY
-677 TLLEL
+677 TL
-682 KDNPMDAIAYNVE
+682 KMSNQDFITAIAFNVA
-695 FRLTM
+695 FRAAM
-700 ADVETVVDW
+700 GAAETLEDW
-709 MLIKKSKKV
+709 MLLKEGKKI
-718 ALMKNKLDDL
+718 ALMKSKLSDL
-728 SAKKETIY
+728 LAI
-736 LLKTFGI
+736 
-743 RNDYVTRLRGEV
+743 EV
-755 IGELEYSIKQKTG
+755 ISSWLDVLDVHNGPPVSYEIMQKLKQGIEESTDI
-768 LNEGS
+768 NENG